1 MRGVALLPT
10 HLTPVMNIYARWMQ
24 QLLITFEPRQASQAR
39 ERLSTSS
46 TLALFDAE
54 HLFQQGTPGEWAGA
68 THASPLPTHAR
79 TILFAPGWQ
88 RTQAWLPR
96 PRGRE
101 QCLPACAILVGRQRQ
116 CLRLHRP
123 AHRRIAPPDT
133 SRSGQNICANTPS
146 AASGRPNASHCAPL
160 PRRRRGV
167 WGEGIQ
173 GIPKPYLPHILTCSV
188 CPRTGSRT
196 CATPPLRHSMMAP
209 AAPPDPAGC
218 RIRLVQRRSVHE
230 PAWRRW

>member
-10 HLTPVMNIYARWMQ
+10 HLTPEPVMNIYARWMQ

-123 AHRRIAPPDT
+123 AHRRLAPPGT
-133 SRSGQNICANTPS
+133 SRGGQNIRSNTPS
-146 AASGRPNASHCAPL
+146 AASGRP
-160 PRRRRGV
+160 
-167 WGEGIQ
+167 
-173 GIPKPYLPHILTCSV
+173 
-188 CPRTGSRT
+188 SR
-196 CATPPLRHSMMAP
+196 PLRPSP
-209 AAPPDPAGC
+209 ATRERG
-218 RIRLVQRRSVHE
+218 
-230 PAWRRW
+230 WG